1 MSTLSL
7 SLIIIAVTLL
17 IGIAIMYFF
26 GRRMQD
32 KQAKADEQI
41 QRMAQ
46 PVSMLIIDKQKIR
59 MTKAGLPEAVV
70 ASTPWYARRSKVP
83 IVKAKVGPQIL
94 TLICDMAIYN
104 ELPTKKEVRAMV
116 SGIYISSFKNLHG
129 KTVVPQKKG
138 FMQRMMRLARQ
149 Q

>member
-1 MSTLSL
+1 MSTVSL
-7 SLIIIAVTLL
+7 VLIIIAAVLL
-17 IGIAIMYFF
+17 IATLALYFF
-26 GRRMQD
+26 GKRMQD
-32 KQAKADEQI
+32 KQAQTDEQI

-59 MTKAGLPEAVV
+59 MKKSGLPEAVI
-70 ASTPWYARRSKVP
+70 ASTPWYARRAKVP
-83 IVKAKVGPQIL
+83 IVKAKVGPQIT
-94 TLICDMAIYN
+94 TLICDMTVYN
-104 ELPTKKEVRAMV
+104 ELPTKKEVKAMV